1 MPHIGDWRK
10 YIYTILKKNNQ
21 PGYRITLYINSLL
34 SPLKKKKN
42 FFSSAYQQISNK
54 KG

>member
-1 MPHIGDWRK
+1 MPHILV
-10 YIYTILKKNNQ
+10 IEENTYTQFWKKKQSARVQNH
-21 PGYRITLYINSLL
+21 PVHKFP
-34 SPLKKKKN
+34 PLPPKKKN

>member
-10 YIYTILKKNNQ
+10 YIH
-21 PGYRITLYINSLL
+21 NSE
-34 SPLKKKKN
+34 KKKKSARVQN
-42 FFSSAYQQISNK
+42 HPVHKFPPLPPKKKDFFSSAYQQISNK

>member
-10 YIYTILKKNNQ
+10 YIHNSEKKQSARVQNH
-21 PGYRITLYINSLL
+21 PVHKFP
-34 SPLKKKKN
+34 PLPPKKKKN